1 MTNLSQE
8 QKIKLTNLYK
18 NKEFSE
24 LEFQIESIS
33 NFKNRSAFLANL
45 LGVVKLKKPSTVE
58 QDFETARKLFKD
70 SYEKDPNY
78 IDAMCNL
85 GHVSL
90 KLRNYEYI
98 FKDLKR
104 FIKNK
109 DYNAKVYETLARIFF
124 FVGQIDDALDLYK
137 KMIDRGDLSKDASA
151 NFLASSNYSSN
162 FSQIEYLN
170 YCKIINDKFKPN
182 NYEKL
187 IDFEFEKNPNNL
199 NIGFISPDFVEH
211 SVSEFLFG
219 TIKELKKKNFK
230 IHAFNLKKTSQ
241 LDKTSAALRETFDEW
256 HDLAETSDLDSAN
269 IIRKNKVN
277 ILINLV
283 GYFANNRFTIMK
295 LKPAP
300 IQMVWMG
307 YTNTM
312 GVDEIDYIV
321 ADPNLIKDDEKK
333 LYSETVI
340 NLPKIWNC
348 HSGIE
353 SKIEVED
360 LPCLKNEY
368 ITFGCFNNSSKI
380 SDAVIQT
387 WGKLLLKLNNS
398 KLIIK
403 APSED
408 AEIAQKNI
416 LKKFLD
422 FNIDGSRIL
431 FSPREKKKENH
442 YKMYNKIDLSLDTF
456 PYTGVT
462 TSIESVWMGVPVLTL
477 KGNNFV
483 SRCGESLN
491 INLGM
496 PEFIAEDENDY
507 LNKAITI
514 SENRQKLSTIRK
526 SLRKRVL
533 NSPLFDMESF
543 GQDFA
548 NLLND
553 VWKKHPLK

>member
-45 LGVVKLKKPSTVE
+45 LGVVKLKKPSIVE
-58 QDFETARKLFKD
+58 QDFEAARKLFKD

-170 YCKIINDKFKPN
+170 YCKKINDKFKPN
-182 NYEKL
+182 NFENL

-360 LPCLKNEY
+360 SPCLKNEY

-496 PEFIAEDENDY
+496 QEFIAEDENDY

-514 SENRQKLSTIRK
+514 SENREKLSTIRK
-526 SLRKRVL
+526 SLRNKVL

>member
-45 LGVVKLKKPSTVE
+45 LGVVKLKKPSIVE
-58 QDFETARKLFKD
+58 QDFEAARKLFKD

-124 FVGQIDDALDLYK
+124 FVGKIDDALDLYK

-526 SLRKRVL
+526 SLRNKVL

>member
-1 MTNLSQE
+1 MG
-8 QKIKLTNLYK
+8 K
-18 NKEFSE
+18 
-24 LEFQIESIS
+24 
-33 NFKNRSAFLANL
+33 
-45 LGVVKLKKPSTVE
+45 
-58 QDFETARKLFKD
+58 
-70 SYEKDPNY
+70 
-78 IDAMCNL
+78 
-85 GHVSL
+85 
-90 KLRNYEYI
+90 
-98 FKDLKR
+98 
-104 FIKNK
+104 
-109 DYNAKVYETLARIFF
+109 
-124 FVGQIDDALDLYK
+124 IDDALDLYK

-431 FSPREKKKENH
+431 FSPREKKK
-442 YKMYNKIDLSLDTF
+442 YNKIDLSLDTF

-526 SLRKRVL
+526 SLRNKVL